1 MPILES
7 LRSRKTTD
15 TKTRIAMFTDEEI
28 RRKQEICDA
37 PVVTESG
44 ECFVVKSVE
53 LYLDG
58 KCAEV
63 EKVTDVAVFAH
74 QDAAYDFAAR
84 MTKTLIG
91 SDDAESSRKLMYT
104 VSVRH
109 LDVN

>member
-1 MPILES
+1 M
-7 LRSRKTTD
+7 TD

-63 EKVTDVAVFAH
+63 EKVTDIAVFAH

-104 VSVRH
+104 VGVRH